1 MFQDKTGRKLTMNN
15 WKSLEEFAQWYKDNN
30 YPIRP
35 PFEDPVYVTDI
46 SYSYVLYREGQYQA
60 ELYLVRPNTS
70 SPDHSHPG
78 VENIIMVW
86 GGDIHTRQNGVFQ
99 DLSSNYQTPADD
111 GTNKLFGVCGQKITD
126 QETHALI
133 VGNKGGAFLSL
144 EKWPEGVTPN
154 SVTINWEGEPV
165 DPGHGEIIRTLER

>member
-1 MFQDKTGRKLTMNN
+1 MWNT
-15 WKSLEEFAQWYKDNN
+15 LEEFADWYKKEGF
-30 YPIRP
+30 PIRP

-46 SYSYVLYREGQYQA
+46 SYSYVLFREGQYQA

-78 VENIIMVW
+78 VENIIMIW
-86 GGDIHTRQNGVFQ
+86 GGDIHTRQNGKFV
-99 DLSSNYQTPADD
+99 DLSTEYQEPSPL
-111 GTNKLFGVCGQKITD
+111 GTNRLFGVCGEKLDDTQ
-126 QETHALI
+126 THALI

-154 SVTINWEGEPV
+154 SVTINWSGEPV
-165 DPGHGEIIRTLER
+165 DPSHGEIIKVLETK